1 MKKHFATYICCASLA
16 VVAMSITMLSPLLNQ
31 ISARFGLTVGQ
42 SGLLFTVNF
51 IGFALF
57 TLIGGAL
64 SERFGKKRV
73 LNICGFGLAGAALL
87 LSITQNFSL
96 VLVLMFLYGGC
107 GGAIET
113 FISALISDLNPENSA
128 YYINLSQVYFGIGAI
143 IAPVATGFLLQAGVH
158 YTVCYMILGVLA
170 LVCAVV
176 FSQVKI
182 PVLQSEQSITLG
194 DVKMLF
200 GNKTFWLV
208 CLCMCCYTGAEVG
221 TWGWMST
228 FLSQNFAFTALTASL
243 SLASFWV
250 AMTVGRFL
258 CGKLSR
264 FIELKHFILG
274 LAVAATL
281 AAILLSI
288 SGRRAFFLTAFL
300 LGLACSSQLPF
311 IMAYGE
317 QNIARAKN
325 TAFALFLVSSNIGSI
340 TIPYFIG
347 RVSERAGVSAAM
359 LVPAVFF
366 LVVAVVFAGMCVR
379 AKRSNIISSQ

>member
-1 MKKHFATYICCASLA
+1 MKKHFATYTCCVSLA
-16 VVAMSITMLSPLLNQ
+16 VVAMSITMLSPLLSQ

-42 SGLLFTVNF
+42 SGLLLTVNF

-57 TLIGGAL
+57 TLIGGAF
-64 SERFGKKRV
+64 SERFGRKRV
-73 LNICGFGLAGAALL
+73 LNVCGFGLAGAAML
-87 LSITQNFSL
+87 LSITQNFFL
-96 VLVLMFLYGGC
+96 VLVLMFIYGGC

-113 FISALISDLNPENSA
+113 FISALISDLNPEHSA
-128 YYINLSQVYFGIGAI
+128 YYINLSQVFFGIGAI
-143 IAPVATGFLLQAGVH
+143 IAPVATGFLLQAGVQ
-158 YTVCYMILGVLA
+158 YTVCYMVLGVLA

-176 FSQVKI
+176 FSQVKV
-182 PVLQSEQSITLG
+182 PVSQSEQGITLR
-194 DVKMLF
+194 DVKVLF
-200 GNKTFWLV
+200 GSKTFWLV

-228 FLSQNFAFTALTASL
+228 FLGQNFAFSALNASL
-243 SLASFWV
+243 ALASFWV

-264 FIELKHFILG
+264 FIELKRFTLG
-274 LAVAATL
+274 LAVAAAL
-281 AAILLSI
+281 AAVLLSV
-288 SGRRAFFLTAFL
+288 SGRSMFFFAAFL

-317 QNIARAKN
+317 KNITRAKN
-325 TAFALFLVSSNIGSI
+325 TAFSLFLVSSNIGSI

-366 LVVAVVFAGMCVR
+366 VIVAVVFAGMCMHEKR
-379 AKRSNIISSQ
+379 ANTITN